1 MTTDGAEGPGVEAGA
16 LVVLHCANPREKHW
30 GLLLRMDSL
39 GVVVRGLDLDS
50 VEDWLAQERGGGD
63 PLLAPSTFF
72 VPTHR
77 LIRID
82 LDESGP
88 VVTGYGDR
96 FRRESGR
103 DVRQALLGVTPHG
116 EAN

>member
-1 MTTDGAEGPGVEAGA
+1 MTSDNSGSPSIGVGS

-30 GLLLRMDSL
+30 GLLIKMDGL
-39 GVVVRGLDLDS
+39 GVVVRGLDLES
-50 VEDWLAQERGGGD
+50 VEDWLAQERGGGET
-63 PLLAPSTFF
+63 LIAPSTFF

-77 LIRID
+77 LVRVD

-88 VVTGYGDR
+88 VVEGYGDR
-96 FRRESGR
+96 FSRECDR
-103 DVRQALLGVTPHG
+103 DVRQALLGDCGHE

>member
-1 MTTDGAEGPGVEAGA
+1 MENDKLGVPVIEVGS

-30 GLLLRMDSL
+30 GLLIKMDGL
-39 GVVVRGLDLDS
+39 GVVVRGLDLES
-50 VEDWLAQERGGGD
+50 VEDWLAQERGGSD
-63 PLLAPSTFF
+63 PLIAPSTFF

-77 LIRID
+77 LVRID

-88 VVTGYGDR
+88 IVTGYGDR
-96 FRRESGR
+96 YHRECDR
-103 DVRQALLGVTPHG
+103 DVRRALLGDPIHE

>member
-1 MTTDGAEGPGVEAGA
+1 MAGDDGLSLSIEAGS

-30 GLLLRMDSL
+30 GLLIKMDDL
-39 GVVVRGLDLDS
+39 GVVVRGLDLES
-50 VEDWLAQERGGGD
+50 VEDWLTQERGGSAAMI
-63 PLLAPSTFF
+63 APSTFF

-77 LIRID
+77 LVRID

-96 FRRESGR
+96 FQRECDR
-103 DVRQALLGVTPHG
+103 DVRSALLGTSDPEG
-116 EAN
+116 AG

>member
-1 MTTDGAEGPGVEAGA
+1 MTTDVPGIPSIEVGS

-30 GLLLRMDSL
+30 GLLIRLDGL
-39 GVVVRGLDLDS
+39 GAVVRGLDLES
-50 VEDWLAQERGGGD
+50 VEDWLAQERGDGA
-63 PLLAPSTFF
+63 PLIAPSTFF
-72 VPTHR
+72 VPIHR

-82 LDESGP
+82 LDETGP

-103 DVRQALLGVTPHG
+103 DVRQALIG
-116 EAN
+116 ETEIEETN

>member
-1 MTTDGAEGPGVEAGA
+1 MAGDDYGTLSIEVGS

-30 GLLLRMDSL
+30 GLLLQIDEL
-39 GVVVRGLDLDS
+39 GVVVRGLDLES
-50 VEDWLAQERGGGD
+50 VEDWLTQERGGSAA
-63 PLLAPSTFF
+63 LIAPSTFF

-77 LIRID
+77 LVRID

-88 VVTGYGDR
+88 VVVGYGDR
-96 FRRESGR
+96 FRRECDR
-103 DVRQALLGVTPHG
+103 DVRLALLGKYDHD